1 MTESARRSLA
11 GWLTLVCGLIV
22 FMVVFGGYV
31 RLTRSGLSIVE
42 WNVISGVIPPIGQE
56 DWQAEFAKY
65 QQTPEFQKVNSSMTL
80 AEYKQIFYVEFIHR
94 LVARLAGLIVTI
106 PLLVFLWRGV
116 LTWRQSGRYWL
127 MIILFGVQGFMG
139 WYMVSS
145 GLVDRPAVS
154 HFRLTL
160 HLVLALLLLG
170 LAFWMTLTLRRAP
183 SQPTSVLTGWPIW
196 LSRLMIAALV
206 VQIAYGGLVA
216 GLKAG
221 HVSDTWPRMF
231 GYLVPPGLLSVVQP
245 WWRNLIETMPTV
257 HFVHRWFAF
266 GVLLAIIAVWGA
278 VRRRADRQ
286 SAMPAV
292 RLALLLVC
300 LQITLGVSVVW
311 FHVAVALALLHQAT
325 ALLLYLAVLNVH
337 FQLTHLP
344 QTLPATEVQALT
356 ARPTRVSGHS
366 VV

>member
-1 MTESARRSLA
+1 MKSSTLSLA
-11 GWLTLVCGLIV
+11 
-22 FMVVFGGYV
+22 
-31 RLTRSGLSIVE
+31 
-42 WNVISGVIPPIGQE
+42 
-56 DWQAEFAKY
+56 
-65 QQTPEFQKVNSSMTL
+65 
-80 AEYKQIFYVEFIHR
+80 
-94 LVARLAGLIVTI
+94 
-106 PLLVFLWRGV
+106 
-116 LTWRQSGRYWL
+116 
-127 MIILFGVQGFMG
+127 
-139 WYMVSS
+139 
-145 GLVDRPAVS
+145 
-154 HFRLTL
+154 
-160 HLVLALLLLG
+160 
-170 LAFWMTLTLRRAP
+170 
-183 SQPTSVLTGWPIW
+183 
-196 LSRLMIAALV
+196 SRKPLMIAALV